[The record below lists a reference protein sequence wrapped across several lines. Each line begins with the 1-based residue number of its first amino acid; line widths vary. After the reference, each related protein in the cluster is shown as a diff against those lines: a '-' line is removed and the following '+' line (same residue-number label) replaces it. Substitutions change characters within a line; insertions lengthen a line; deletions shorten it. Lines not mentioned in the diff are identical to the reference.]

1 MLLWLCN
8 HLAHYYHVFA
18 VVQYITLRAILGA
31 ITALIVA
38 LGLGPWVI
46 KRLMYYKVGQVV
58 RQEGPESHFSKSGTP
73 TMGGVLI
80 LLAFAIALILWGD
93 WANHYVVLTIIV
105 TLGYGVIGGVD
116 DFRKLVYKDSRG
128 MGSRNKFLAQ
138 SVIALAAAFYLYF
151 TATQPVQTSLVIPF
165 IKNWYLPLGWVFIPF
180 VYFVI
185 VGSSNAVNLTDGLDG
200 LAGLLIIL
208 VTAGLAIFVY
218 LSGNIEYAHYL
229 QIPYIAHAGELAVV
243 AAVVIGASLG
253 FLWFNS
259 YPAQIFM
266 GDIGSLSLGAF
277 LGILAVIIRQEI
289 VLLIMGGIFV
299 AETISVMLQVVS
311 FKSTGKRIFRMAPLH
326 HHFEL
331 KGWPEP
337 KVVMRFMIITVI
349 LVLIGLATLKLR

>member
-31 ITALIVA
+31 ITALLVA

-46 KRLMYYKVGQVV
+46 KRLTYYKVGQVV

-80 LLAFAIALILWGD
+80 LLAFAVALILWGD
-93 WANHYVVLTIIV
+93 WSNHYVVLTIIV

-138 SVIALAAAFYLYF
+138 SVIALAAAFYLYW
-151 TATQPVQTSLVIPF
+151 TAQQPVQTSLVLPF
-165 IKNWYLPLGWVFIPF
+165 IKGWYVPLGWVFIPF

-200 LAGLLIIL
+200 LATLLVML
-208 VTAGLAIFVY
+208 VTAGLGIFVY
-218 LSGNIEYAHYL
+218 LSGNVDYAHYL
-229 QIPYIAHAGELAVV
+229 HIPYIAHAGELTVV

-299 AETISVMLQVVS
+299 AETISVMLQVAS

-337 KVVMRFMIITVI
+337 KVVIRFCILTII